1 MPSSDSHDSARAV
14 DSDPRIHGYLRR
26 VAARFRHIRLVRGL
40 SVVWAAAALAAAGL
54 WLLQVAGYVHVPNAA
69 WMLGSLAALAC
80 VCVAVAAYASF
91 RDSHDV
97 AERIERSHPD
107 LQQRLVTAVSM
118 RPDTADGRFGFL
130 QRSVIDETVRHAYV
144 HQWTTTVPTRRFIVT
159 HAFHFG
165 ALLLSILAIY
175 ELAHVVPHEAL
186 LAENAAQPTEEIG
199 NDFEI
204 EIEPGNTEVEK
215 GTSLI
220 VAARFGAAIPGEA
233 ALVWSD
239 DSGAVKRVPMTRS
252 LDDPLFAARI
262 GEVADELTYRV
273 EFSQKQSDEYRVT
286 VFEFPKLLQSDAHL
300 SFPGYTQL
308 PEKTIEDTRRVS
320 VVEGTRVTWF
330 CHLNKPVALAELVD
344 EDDEVLEL
352 KKDGQNPHLYSA
364 SVRLTQSRR
373 WKLRLVDEAGRENTF
388 SSELSAQVVPN
399 EPPELKLTAARD
411 ARVSPLE
418 EFPVQGNYW
427 DDYGLIRYGLTLSL
441 GGDAPQEITLG
452 DGDADKGGRE
462 VNHLV
467 DFEALQAE
475 PDNLLSYHLWAEDTG
490 PDGEPRRVFSDMFF
504 AEVRHFE
511 EIFREGQP
519 PPGGQSP
526 QQGSQNAG
534 QADEL
539 ANLQKEIINGTWNV
553 IRRETGPKPSEK
565 FADDVELLRDSQRAA
580 LQQLEQLAQQVS
592 DPQSGQYVE
601 AVREHMTD
609 ADEHLSAAFDEQ
621 SAEHLHPAL
630 TAGQASYQALLK
642 LRAREHQIVR
652 GQQSGGGG
660 GGSRNQLQ
668 QQIQEL
674 ELKNEENRYET
685 QSRATA
691 QMDEQQREMQQ
702 ALSRLKELARR
713 QADVNE
719 QLKKLQTA
727 LEAAA
732 TEEEQEDIRRQLKR
746 LREQQ
751 EQMLRDT
758 DELLDRMERPQN
770 QRQMSESRQQLE
782 ETRENVRR
790 SSEAMQQGDVPQ
802 ALSAGTRAERQFEQM
817 REEFRNQTSN
827 QFTENMQDMVEQ
839 ARRLDEQQE
848 KLSDKLTELGQ
859 QRQLRVGDRSDRD
872 QLDDDIEIQRDDLDA
887 LLEAMQDTVEQAE
900 NTEPLLAEK
909 LYDSYRETKQRRV
922 DESLE
927 GVSELLRRGLDPQ
940 AREVEQ
946 KAREGISR
954 LRKDVEE
961 AAESVL
967 GDEVETLRR
976 AMAELDDLTRQLN
989 NEIEQSDPQADA
1001 NRAAASEQ
1009 STSNP
1014 ADQQQRSQPQP
1025 GGSEQ
1030 SQPSDEAE
1038 SQNSQ
1043 EPQDAQPSS
1052 SDSPSQAPPSRSA
1065 ANRGGPSSGRDDGG
1079 LLDRLA
1085 TDSQRMAPLT
1095 GGDFV
1100 QWSDRLRDVEEM
1112 IGDRDLSNQ
1121 ASRIR
1126 DRAREFRRDFKRHGR
1141 EPQWSLVREM
1151 VAEPL
1156 EELKQSVSDELL
1168 RRSAERNE
1176 LVPIDRDP
1184 VPDRYADRVRRYY
1197 EELGSGK

>member
-1 MPSSDSHDSARAV
+1 M
-14 DSDPRIHGYLRR
+14 
-26 VAARFRHIRLVRGL
+26 
-40 SVVWAAAALAAAGL
+40 
-54 WLLQVAGYVHVPNAA
+54 
-69 WMLGSLAALAC
+69 
-80 VCVAVAAYASF
+80 
-91 RDSHDV
+91 
-97 AERIERSHPD
+97 
-107 LQQRLVTAVSM
+107 
-118 RPDTADGRFGFL
+118 
-130 QRSVIDETVRHAYV
+130 
-144 HQWTTTVPTRRFIVT
+144 
-159 HAFHFG
+159 
-165 ALLLSILAIY
+165 
-175 ELAHVVPHEAL
+175 
-186 LAENAAQPTEEIG
+186 
-199 NDFEI
+199 
-204 EIEPGNTEVEK
+204 
-215 GTSLI
+215 
-220 VAARFGAAIPGEA
+220 
-233 ALVWSD
+233 
-239 DSGAVKRVPMTRS
+239 
-252 LDDPLFAARI
+252 
-262 GEVADELTYRV
+262 
-273 EFSQKQSDEYRVT
+273 
-286 VFEFPKLLQSDAHL
+286 
-300 SFPGYTQL
+300 
-308 PEKTIEDTRRVS
+308 
-320 VVEGTRVTWF
+320 
-330 CHLNKPVALAELVD
+330 
-344 EDDEVLEL
+344 
-352 KKDGQNPHLYSA
+352 
-364 SVRLTQSRR
+364 
-373 WKLRLVDEAGRENTF
+373 
-388 SSELSAQVVPN
+388 
-399 EPPELKLTAARD
+399 
-411 ARVSPLE
+411 
-418 EFPVQGNYW
+418 
-427 DDYGLIRYGLTLSL
+427 RYGLTLSL
-441 GGDAPQEITLG
+441 GGDAPQDITLG
-452 DGDADKGGRE
+452 DGDSGKGGHE

-467 DFEALQAE
+467 DFEAMQAE

-511 EIFREGQP
+511 EIFREGQS
-519 PPGGQSP
+519 PPGGQS
-526 QQGSQNAG
+526 QQPGSQNAG
-534 QADEL
+534 RADDL

-553 IRRETGPKPSEK
+553 IRRETGPKPGEE
-565 FADDVELLRDSQRAA
+565 FADDVELLRDSQGAA
-580 LQQLEQLAQQVS
+580 LEQLEQLAEQVS

-601 AVREHMTD
+601 VVRGHMTD
-609 ADEHLSAAFDEQ
+609 AVKHLSSAFDEQ
-621 SAEHLHPAL
+621 SVADLKPAL

-660 GGSRNQLQ
+660 GGSRNNLQ

-732 TEEEQEDIRRQLKR
+732 TEEEKEDIRRQLKR

-758 DELLDRMERPQN
+758 DELLDRMERPHH
-770 QRQMSESRQQLE
+770 QRQLSEARQQLE

-790 SSEAMQQGDVPQ
+790 SSEAMQQNDVPQ

-848 KLSDKLTELGQ
+848 TLSDKLTELGQ

-872 QLDDDIEIQRDDLDA
+872 QLDEDIEMQRDDLDA
-887 LLEAMQDTVEQAE
+887 LLEAMQETVEQAE
-900 NTEPLLAEK
+900 NTEPLLAQK

-976 AMAELDDLTRQLN
+976 AMAELDDLARQLN
-989 NEIEQSDPQADA
+989 SEIEQSDSQTEPNAP
-1001 NRAAASEQ
+1001 ASAEP
-1009 STSNP
+1009 SNASP
-1014 ADQQQRSQPQP
+1014 
-1025 GGSEQ
+1025 SEQ
-1030 SQPSDEAE
+1030 SQPSEQQPGGGPQTQPNDEAE
-1038 SQNSQ
+1038 PQESQATQ
-1043 EPQDAQPSS
+1043 PQGAQSSPSG
-1052 SDSPSQAPPSRSA
+1052 SPSQASPNRSA
-1065 ANRGGPSSGRDDGG
+1065 ANRGGSSSGRDDGG
-1079 LLDRLA
+1079 LLDSLA
-1085 TDSQRMAPLT
+1085 TDSQRVAPLT
-1095 GGDFV
+1095 GGDFL

-1112 IGDRDLSNQ
+1112 IDDRDLSNE

-1151 VAEPL
+1151 VAQPL

-1168 RRSAERNE
+1168 RRSAARNE